1 MIGHPPRGRGIL
13 GVIIREGAS
22 LRMADLGADPRSIGF
37 PPNHPPMRSF
47 LGVPV
52 SVEGRS
58 IGNLYLTDK
67 QGGLEFSTDDQRL
80 VETFAR
86 HAGIAIHNARLH
98 QELQH
103 LAVLQERERIGQD
116 LHDGIIQALYA
127 VGLSLEDVGEL
138 MLDDPKDAE
147 ARVERAIDAIHG
159 TIRDIRNFI
168 FGLRPELLEDVDL
181 AGGLAN
187 LVDEFR
193 RSTLLPTELV
203 IEGAADLDGEDA
215 VQLLQLAR
223 EALSNVARHAEA
235 QHVGMELRAHD
246 GMLRLTISDDGRGFD
261 PSASRGPAHHG
272 LNNMRA
278 RAESL
283 GGTLTMD
290 SRPAAGTRVI
300 FQVPLEASDAGE
312 EAVP

>member
-1 MIGHPPRGRGIL
+1 
-13 GVIIREGAS
+13 
-22 LRMADLGADPRSIGF
+22 MAWSSAP
-37 PPNHPPMRSF
+37 
-47 LGVPV
+47 
-52 SVEGRS
+52 
-58 IGNLYLTDK
+58 
-67 QGGLEFSTDDQRL
+67 DDQRL

-98 QELQH
+98 DELQH

-138 MLDDPKDAE
+138 MLDDPADAE

-181 AGGLAN
+181 GGGLAN

-203 IEGAADLDGEDA
+203 
-215 VQLLQLAR
+215 
-223 EALSNVARHAEA
+223 
-235 QHVGMELRAHD
+235 
-246 GMLRLTISDDGRGFD
+246 D
-261 PSASRGPAHHG
+261 PG
-272 LNNMRA
+272 RA
-278 RAESL
+278 RS
-283 GGTLTMD
+283 GRRGC
-290 SRPAAGTRVI
+290 RPAAPAR
-300 FQVPLEASDAGE
+300 A
-312 EAVP
+312 